1 MASTKMVQIP
11 INMHWFMMIISLQD
25 GDLFSFLSLIMLYVT
40 KISYYCGEIKSVSI
54 MLIRIV
60 TENFKS
66 YGKET
71 EFNMLPSSSVR
82 RFEWHVHGASK
93 GAKVL
98 RTAVIYGANGS
109 GKSCLVKALGR
120 LQEMVVI
127 GTVPPAFFRDSNKFN
142 GPEAPV
148 TIEVEF
154 STETN
159 QYSYGVV
166 YHKNMCVEEWLY
178 STVKTPMCIFE
189 RKLNAETG
197 KSIINMKS
205 DKKDEAKNR
214 LLISLLEDNILKSND
229 LLLSKQDVLKN
240 EQITDAY
247 MWITTKLN
255 VIFPET
261 HSTSIFDER
270 YSDDVFRKQ
279 SEKLISALDLGIDA
293 LTLKDEDI
301 ESFKLRIAEWP
312 ELIQEI
318 DKIIRRLS
326 KMPEGDQA
334 VLLES
339 GVFTVSIRREGD
351 KYYARRV
358 QARHAVMDKFYDF
371 ELKEES
377 DGTQRVFDFVPMVH
391 SVKSEACTYVI
402 DEIDRSLHPTLVRAL
417 VSKIVSDKNMKGQLV
432 FTTHDA
438 GLLDGK
444 LFRNDEIWFAE
455 KDRETQS
462 THLYTLDE
470 FKPRTDLDLE
480 KGYLNGRFGAIPFLA
495 KLNELN
501 WE

>member
-1 MASTKMVQIP
+1 
-11 INMHWFMMIISLQD
+11 
-25 GDLFSFLSLIMLYVT
+25 
-40 KISYYCGEIKSVSI
+40 
-54 MLIRIV
+54 MLIRLV
-60 TENFKS
+60 TDNFRS
-66 YGKET
+66 YGQET
-71 EFNMLPSSSVR
+71 EFNMLPSQNVR
-82 RFEWHVHGASK
+82 RYEWHVHSAQK
-93 GAKVL
+93 GTKVL
-98 RTAVIYGANGS
+98 RTAVIYGANGA

-120 LQEMVVI
+120 LQEMVVNGSI
-127 GTVPPAFFRDSNKFN
+127 PPAFFHDANMFN
-142 GPEAPV
+142 DPDAPV

-154 STETN
+154 STENN
-159 QYSYGVV
+159 QYSYGVSYRGNV
-166 YHKNMCVEEWLY
+166 CVEEWLY
-178 STVKTPMCIFE
+178 STIKKPVCIFD
-189 RKLNAETG
+189 RKYNAETR
-197 KSIINMKS
+197 KTAIEMKS
-205 DKKDEAKNR
+205 NKKDEAKNN
-214 LLISLLEDNILKSND
+214 LLISLLEENILRSNE
-229 LLLSKQDVLKN
+229 LLLSKQDVVKN
-240 EQITDAY
+240 NQITDAY
-247 MWITTKLN
+247 LWLTTKLN

-270 YSDDVFRKQ
+270 YSDDNFKIQ

-312 ELIQEI
+312 ELIREI
-318 DKIIRRLS
+318 DSIIRRLS
-326 KMPEGDQA
+326 KQPEGEQA

-339 GVFTVSIRREGD
+339 GVFTVSIRRVGD

-358 QARHAVMDKFYDF
+358 QARHFVNDNLYDF

-391 SVKSEACTYVI
+391 SMKSEDSTYVI

-417 VSKIVSDKNMKGQLV
+417 VAKIVSDKNMKGQLI

-444 LFRNDEIWFAE
+444 IFRNDEIWFAE

-470 FKPRTDLDLE
+470 FKPRADLDLE